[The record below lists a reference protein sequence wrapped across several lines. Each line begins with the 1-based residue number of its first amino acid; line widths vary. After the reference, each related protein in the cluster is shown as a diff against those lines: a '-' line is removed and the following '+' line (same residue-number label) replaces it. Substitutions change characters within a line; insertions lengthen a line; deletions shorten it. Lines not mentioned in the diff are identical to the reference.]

1 MTPRLRSQV
10 CFVLHK
16 KQVLVTFYIGGNL
29 MFKGIIFFIKHGWKY
44 DKCYIIWRV
53 LYQVVNSLI
62 PIVATLMPKYIIDE
76 LMGECD
82 IKQLLFYVGV
92 FAGYT
97 LIAAVLS
104 NYFSWDGF
112 SRRCRVNAEFDS
124 DLHRRL
130 AEADFERLE
139 DPVFLDM
146 QEKAKKFLYCD
157 WHGFGYLLDCSMNII
172 GQIFT
177 LIGISAIIVTLDWK
191 ILLIFAVCVI
201 SAAKIEGNAKKK
213 AMTLSQDIV
222 TDQRGWMYYAGLFD
236 DSDYGKEI
244 RLNSMGKWLLARE
257 REYFVKVNIN
267 MTRQNNYFI
276 HSGNLGA
283 IFTFYQQVI
292 AYGYLIF
299 ESVKGLI
306 SIGSFTMYIGAVTSF
321 ATSFKSVLDSLMEI
335 RVYDMYYDNL
345 DEYLSI
351 PKKLREGAHKQLHD
365 GVHIIEFQNVSFR
378 YPGSDRYALKNVNL
392 IIRSGQKLSIVGEN
406 GAGKTTF
413 VKLLTRL
420 YEPTEGAILMDG
432 INIRDIEYDQYMSK
446 FSTVFQDYKLFSFS
460 LKENVALTLPID
472 EKRIHDVLR
481 YVGFDEKLDK
491 LPKGIETA
499 VFKNFDETGFEP
511 SGGEGQKIALARAL
525 YKDAPIVIL
534 DEPTAALDPR
544 AEYEMYQQF
553 NDMVKSKTAVY
564 ISHRLSSSKF
574 CDVIAVFCGGEIVE
588 YGSHDELLVK
598 DGLYSELFNMQAQ
611 FYV

>member
-1 MTPRLRSQV
+1 
-10 CFVLHK
+10 
-16 KQVLVTFYIGGNL
+16 
-29 MFKGIIFFIKHGWKY
+29 MFKGIKFFMKHGWKY

-53 LYQVVNSLI
+53 LYQIVNSMI
-62 PIVATLMPKYIIDE
+62 PIVATLMPKYIIEE

-82 IKQLLFYVGV
+82 VYQLLLYVGIL
-92 FAGYT
+92 AGYT
-97 LIAAVLS
+97 LIATMLS

-112 SRRCRVNAEFDS
+112 SRRCRVSAEFDS

-130 AEADFERLE
+130 SEADFECLE
-139 DPVFLDM
+139 DPAFLDM

-157 WHGFGYLLDCSMNII
+157 WHGFGYLLDCAMNII
-172 GQIFT
+172 GQLFT

-191 ILLIFAVCVI
+191 IIIIFAVCVI
-201 SAAKIEGNAKKK
+201 LGAKNEGNAKKK
-213 AMTLSQDIV
+213 AMELSQEIV
-222 TDQRGWMYYAGLFD
+222 ADQRGWMYYAGLFD
-236 DSDYGKEI
+236 DFAYGKET

-257 REYFVKVNIN
+257 REYFVKVNEN
-267 MTRQNNYFI
+267 LRRQNNYFI
-276 HSGNLGA
+276 NAGNWGA
-283 IFTFYQQVI
+283 FFTFCQQVI

-299 ESVKGLI
+299 KAVKGMI

-321 ATSFKSVLDSLMEI
+321 STAFKSVLDSLMEI
-335 RVYDMYYDNL
+335 RAYDMYYDNL

-351 PKKLREGAHKQLHD
+351 PKKLREGEENPLHA
-365 GVHIIEFQNVSFR
+365 GTHTIEFQNVSFR
-378 YPGSDRYALKNVNL
+378 YPGSDKYALKDVN
-392 IIRSGQKLSIVGEN
+392 ITIRSGQKLSIVGEN

-420 YEPTEGAILMDG
+420 YEPTEGKILMDG
-432 INIRDIEYDQYMSK
+432 VNIRDIEYEQYMSI

-460 LKENVALTLPID
+460 LKDNVALALPVNE
-472 EKRIHDVLR
+472 EKINDVLQ
-481 YVGFDEKLDK
+481 YVGFGEKLKK
-491 LPKGIETA
+491 LSKGIETA
-499 VFKNFDETGFEP
+499 IFKNFDETGFEP

-553 NDMVKSKTAVY
+553 NDMVKGKTAVY
-564 ISHRLSSSKF
+564 ISHRLSSTKF
-574 CDVIAVFCGGEIVE
+574 CDIIAVFKSGEIVE
-588 YGSHDELLVK
+588 YGSHEELLNK
-598 DGLYSELFNMQAQ
+598 RGIYSELFNMQAQ